1 MDLIADI
8 GATNSR
14 CALLDRQGQIARSE
28 NFRNSDYARLPDLLD
43 TRRVGQRE
51 LCGPADEPTGGR

>member
-14 CALLDRQGQIARSE
+14 CALVDAGGEGVFTLEFDHYETTPGPIQKRLESD
-28 NFRNSDYARLPDLLD
+28 FR
-43 TRRVGQRE
+43 
-51 LCGPADEPTGGR
+51 PAGEA